1 MKSLMLVLA
10 VTLSS
15 FNILAC
21 ECGEYPVDADPIV
34 EETLEKSLGTDITIK
49 DSEWLKAYPT
59 LSERLFNDFRGSSCE
74 IIGPNRESMMMCTGK
89 YKSDYRYSVTLAS
102 GAACKVDVQIKAS
115 IKKAS
120 AKILRT
126 TCRSFLRPP
135 QSLN

>member
-1 MKSLMLVLA
+1 MKTLLLTLA
-10 VTLSS
+10 LALTSS
-15 FNILAC
+15 NVLAC

-34 EETLEKSLGTDITIK
+34 EQTLRKSFGNDITIK

-74 IIGPNRESMMMCTGK
+74 IIGPNQESLMMCTGK

-102 GAACKVDVQIKAS
+102 GTDCTVDVQIKAS

-126 TCRSFLRPP
+126 TCH
-135 QSLN
+135 